1 MRKLHPSTQM
11 PATPARAIHSC
22 QSMKTSRLLQLAAT
36 ILVASAAPGTF
47 AQGSAFTYQGRLDAF
62 GSPAHGNFDFSFTLH
77 DAALDGA
84 TIGAAVTTSG
94 IGITNGLF
102 TVALDFGANAF
113 NGQARWLNIAVRTNG
128 GASFSP
134 LAPRQLVTPAPCA
147 VHAVSAGVASGLTGS
162 VTVPGTITALGFVGN
177 GAGLTNLGTSSVR
190 LNSLTAADGTPNN
203 AVYVDDAG
211 RVGMGTTQPSV
222 RLSLGNDTSAEKLAI
237 AEGSAGRTTGFGV
250 TNNLFRFHLGEKANW
265 FSFFID
271 ASAST
276 PLLSLSKAGQIEN
289 FDNAGNKRVE
299 IGGTANNSRHG
310 SVTVHDSAGVARAG
324 MSVDAAGKGR
334 LVCDYI
340 QINGGADIAEPFE
353 VRHDS
358 TIQPGMVV
366 AIDPE
371 RPGELR
377 LATRAYDPTVAG
389 IISGANGILPG
400 LMLQQLGT
408 PATGRHPVA
417 LTGRV
422 WCHVDADAGGGILPG
437 DLLTSADEPG
447 HAMKASD
454 RQRAPGAIIGKA
466 MTPLASGKG
475 LVLVLV
481 SLQ

>member
-1 MRKLHPSTQM
+1 
-11 PATPARAIHSC
+11 
-22 QSMKTSRLLQLAAT
+22 MKTRLLLSLAAT
-36 ILVASAAPGTF
+36 ILLASATPETF
-47 AQGSAFTYQGRLDAF
+47 SQGSAFTYQGRLDTF
-62 GSPAHGNFDFSFTLH
+62 GAPANGLYDFLFRLH
-77 DAALDGA
+77 DAPVDG
-84 TIGAAVTTSG
+84 TTFSPAVQNSQVR
-94 IGITNGLF
+94 ITNGLF
-102 TVALDFGANAF
+102 TAWLAFGANAF
-113 NGQARWLNIAVRTNG
+113 NGQERWLSISVRTNG
-128 GASFSP
+128 SVSYSP
-134 LAPRQLVTPAPCA
+134 LTPRQLVTPAPYA
-147 VHAVSAGVASGLTGS
+147 IHSGSATVASGLTGS

-190 LNSLTAADGTPNN
+190 LNSLAAADGTPAN
-203 AVYVDDAG
+203 AVFVDDAG

-222 RLSLGNDTSAEKLAI
+222 RLSLGSDVGVEKLAV
-237 AEGSAGRTTGFGV
+237 ADGPPGRTTGFGV
-250 TNNLFRFHLGEKANW
+250 TNNLFRFHLGDKANW

-271 ASAST
+271 ASAPN
-276 PLLSLSKAGQIEN
+276 PLLTLSKAGQIEN
-289 FDNAGNKRVE
+289 FDNSGNKRVE

-310 SVTVHDSAGVARAG
+310 SVSVHDSSGIARAS

-334 LVCDYI
+334 IVCDYI

-377 LATRAYDPTVAG
+377 LTTRAYDPTVAG

-400 LMLQQLGT
+400 LMLQQKGT
-408 PATGRHPVA
+408 LATGKHPVA

-422 WCHVDADAGGGILPG
+422 WCHVDADAGGAIQPG
-437 DLLTSADEPG
+437 DLLTTSDEPG
-447 HAMKASD
+447 HAMKAVD

>member
-1 MRKLHPSTQM
+1 MQKLYRTPQMSTDLPQN
-11 PATPARAIHSC
+11 ALSDRA
-22 QSMKTSRLLQLAAT
+22 MKSFINRQLAA
-36 ILVASAAPGTF
+36 ILLLVTLAPGLF
-47 AQGSAFTYQGRLDAF
+47 AQGSMFTYQGRLDAL
-62 GSPAHGNFDFSFTLH
+62 GVPANGLFDFFVSLH
-77 DAALDGA
+77 DAPVDGA
-84 TIGAAVTTSG
+84 TIGSALTVSDVR
-94 IGITNGLF
+94 ITNGLF
-102 TVALDFGANAF
+102 SVALNFGVNTF
-113 NGQARWLNIAVRTNG
+113 DGQARWLNLSVRTNG
-128 GASFSP
+128 TVNFIP
-134 LAPRQLVTPAPCA
+134 LSPRQLVTPAPYA
-147 VHAVSAGVASGLTGS
+147 IHAGSASVASGLTGS
-162 VTVPGTITALGFVGN
+162 VTVPGTITAHGFVGN
-177 GAGLTNLGTSSVR
+177 GAGLTNLATGSLR
-190 LNSLTAADGTPNN
+190 LNSLAAADGTPDN

-211 RVGMGTTQPSV
+211 RVGMGTTQPGV
-222 RLSLGNDTSAEKLAI
+222 RLSLGTDLNAEKLAI
-237 AEGSAGRTTGFGV
+237 AEGSVGRTTGFGV
-250 TNNLFRFHLGEKANW
+250 TNNLFRFHLGDRANW

-299 IGGTANNSRHG
+299 IGGAANNSRHG
-310 SVTVHDSAGVARAG
+310 SITVHDSAGVARAA

-377 LATRAYDPTVAG
+377 LTRRAYDPTVAG

-400 LMLQQLGT
+400 LTLQQTGT
-408 PATGRHPVA
+408 AATGKHPVA

-422 WCHVDADAGGGILPG
+422 WCHVDADAGGAILPG
-437 DLLTSADEPG
+437 DLLTSAEEPG

-466 MTPLASGKG
+466 MTPLGRGKG